1 MADKVD
7 PIREQASN
15 GVNIVALAKLA
26 RLEVSGNELT
36 PNEIEG
42 VKNAQRKVRAGKY
55 ASDKKVESFFSRFR
69 VC

>member
-1 MADKVD
+1 MADKGD
-7 PIREQASN
+7 PIREQSSN

-55 ASDKKVESFFSRFR
+55 ESDRRMKTFFASFR

>member
-15 GVNIVALAKLA
+15 GGNIVALVKLA

-55 ASDKKVESFFSRFR
+55 ASYKKVGSFFSRFR